1 MKIPVFV
8 IVWFLV
14 VGAIRDSQSIPQT
27 PQKLVSASGETNLDI
42 SKSSNIEEK
51 APKWVKNN
59 PRQQH
64 IEPLGAMVM

>member
-14 VGAIRDSQSIPQT
+14 VGVIRDSQSIPQT
-27 PQKLVSASGETNLDI
+27 PQKLVSASVETDLDV

>member
-14 VGAIRDSQSIPQT
+14 VGAVHDSQSIPQT
-27 PQKLVSASGETNLDI
+27 PQKLVSASVETDLDV